1 MSQTVSSVVTIA
13 PLIVSTAQ
21 IAELSTAYA
30 THVVTAINLFNP
42 NCALGALLELRPLH
56 KLLKGLVEQIWIT
69 IILKFFA

>member
-1 MSQTVSSVVTIA
+1 MSQTVPSVVTIA

-30 THVVTAINLFNP
+30 THVVTAINFFNP